1 MQQLTCSMYD
11 ALIDTGSSFHEPVA
25 IAIAIDGNTV
35 YK

>member
-1 MQQLTCSMYD
+1 MYD

-25 IAIAIDGNTV
+25 IAIAIAIAIDGNTV

>member
-1 MQQLTCSMYD
+1 MYD

-25 IAIAIDGNTV
+25 IAIAIAIDGNTV